1 MRSGIADPAAY
12 VASVDEGASIAE
24 LVEMLSEVSAPGSG
38 FLYANI
44 NYVLLGSIIEHVTG
58 RSLWEVLRS
67 DVLHHPGLGGL
78 RYPVCNALAADG
90 SGVESDPASLARWA
104 TSSTAVRSC
113 PPRRCA
119 R

>member
-1 MRSGIADPAAY
+1 MRSGIVGPATYDA
-12 VASVDEGASIAE
+12 GATVPE
-24 LVEMLSEVSAPGSG
+24 LVEMLPEPAFPAGSIFSYEG
-38 FLYANI
+38 M

-67 DVLHHPGLGGL
+67 DVLHRPGLGGL
-78 RYPVCNALAADG
+78 RYPVAT
-90 SGVESDPASLARWA
+90 RWPQTDRWSSPTPPRWRAGA

-113 PPRRCA
+113 PPRCYA